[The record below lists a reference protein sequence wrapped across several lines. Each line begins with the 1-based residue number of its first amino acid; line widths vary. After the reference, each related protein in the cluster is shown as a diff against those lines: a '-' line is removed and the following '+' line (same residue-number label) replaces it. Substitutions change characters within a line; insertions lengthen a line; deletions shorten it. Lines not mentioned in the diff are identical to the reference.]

1 VWSWIESGFPI
12 ATTDG
17 WGDNGR
23 NPKEAPMSKVPLVQ
37 DFMTRKVITLSPQME
52 IYEAILFLMKRN
64 VSGAPVVD
72 HGKLCGMLSEKDCM
86 RIFAEA
92 AFDQLKTFGYK
103 TVAEANKALA
113 AMDKQLEAL
122 DAEIGKVV
130 EEMETKYAD
139 LL

>member
-1 VWSWIESGFPI
+1 
-12 ATTDG
+12 
-17 WGDNGR
+17 
-23 NPKEAPMSKVPLVQ
+23 MSLERLKKIKAVLETKQQEKAKVEGQL
-37 DFMTRKVITLSPQME
+37 
-52 IYEAILFLMKRN
+52 
-64 VSGAPVVD
+64 
-72 HGKLCGMLSEKDCM
+72 
-86 RIFAEA
+86 EA